1 MSCRVIQVMR
11 DLLLHLVIL
20 RGESHPI
27 AAAQAPQSKKNVTK
41 RSAALV
47 TETQQNIP
55 QKGLDSCLSVLLSSL
70 QKTDLLLV
78 DAAIINRMSSLL
90 AFDYAGIAARVRGV
104 SDAQK
109 LIDLID
115 LLTNNE
121 SFISHCGPD
130 ATRTAAYLAS
140 EIFARVPVLP
150 RSLSGCFNRPHRLDW
165 DLLEVSLCIL
175 RASFDLHA

>member
-1 MSCRVIQVMR
+1 MPCRVIQVMR

-27 AAAQAPQSKKNVTK
+27 AAAQAPQSNENVIE

-55 QKGLDSCLSVLLSSL
+55 HKGLDSCLSVLLSSL

-90 AFDYAGIAARVRGV
+90 AFDYAEIAARVRSV

-115 LLTNNE
+115 LPLRSRCSMQGCLPGIGNFCKGT
-121 SFISHCGPD
+121 SSSAVPLFQ
-130 ATRTAAYLAS
+130 RTS
-140 EIFARVPVLP
+140 P
-150 RSLSGCFNRPHRLDW
+150 
-165 DLLEVSLCIL
+165 
-175 RASFDLHA
+175 